1 MTMPP
6 DYQHD
11 RRARVNRAVK
21 AYRLADAL
29 EDLGH
34 IPDVAERR
42 QVRRAAGVRSA
53 SDETW
58 AMAVEIYIER
68 HPEPRT

>member
-1 MTMPP
+1 MTV
-6 DYQHD
+6 DYTHNG
-11 RRARVNRAVK
+11 RARANRAVK

-34 IPDVAERR
+34 IPDEEERR
-42 QVRRAAGVRSA
+42 QVRLAAGVRSA

-68 HPEPRT
+68 HPEPRL